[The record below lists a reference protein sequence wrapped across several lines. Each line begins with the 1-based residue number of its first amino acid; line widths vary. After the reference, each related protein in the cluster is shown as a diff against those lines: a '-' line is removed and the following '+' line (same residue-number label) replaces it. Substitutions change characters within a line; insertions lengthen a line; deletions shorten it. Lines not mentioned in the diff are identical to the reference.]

1 MNLFAEAL
9 ASPLTD
15 RHSVRVMRRMWASV
29 LMVLL
34 CSSVVAATTAPAGA
48 TTRSPASGSA
58 TARAGASGV
67 ASVTMTPDRFEYR
80 LRVLTNAHRE
90 RIGCRAL
97 RLNAALLLAARRH
110 SALMSAQDDLSH
122 RLAGEP
128 DLVGRAVSAGYTSWR
143 ILAENL
149 AWGQAT
155 PRAVFRDWMHS
166 PGHRANL
173 DNCRLRDVGYGVVIR
188 NGRPWVT
195 GDYGRHS

>member
-1 MNLFAEAL
+1 MFTEAL
-9 ASPLTD
+9 ASPVPD

-29 LMVLL
+29 LVGLV
-34 CSSVVAATTAPAGA
+34 CSSVVAATALPAGA
-48 TTRSPASGSA
+48 TTRASASGGSA
-58 TARAGASGV
+58 ARRGASGLG
-67 ASVTMTPDRFEYR
+67 SVTMTPDRFEYR
-80 LRVLTNAHRE
+80 LRVLTNAHRD
-90 RIGCRAL
+90 RIGCRPL
-97 RLNAALLLAARRH
+97 RLNAALLQAARRH

-122 RLAGEP
+122 RLAGEQ
-128 DLVGRAVSAGYTSWR
+128 DLVGRAVAAGYTSWR

>member
-1 MNLFAEAL
+1 LFTEAL
-9 ASPLTD
+9 ARPVLD

-29 LMVLL
+29 LVGLV
-34 CSSVVAATTAPAGA
+34 CCGVVAATTAPSGA
-48 TTRSPASGSA
+48 TSRTTGSRPAE
-58 TARAGASGV
+58 ARTGASG
-67 ASVTMTPDRFEYR
+67 AAAVTMTPDRFEYR
-80 LRVLTNAHRE
+80 LRVLTNAHRD
-90 RIGCRAL
+90 RIGCRSL
-97 RLNAALLLAARRH
+97 RLNAALLAAARRH

-122 RLAGEP
+122 RLAGEA
-128 DLVGRAVSAGYTSWR
+128 DLVGRATSAGYTSWR

-195 GDYGRHS
+195 GDYGRRS